1 MRAYLDHNATSP
13 LRPRA
18 KAAMIA
24 AMDLGGNASS
34 VHGEGRAA
42 RKLLSDAREKL
53 GYWLGCLPQM
63 ITFTSG
69 GTEAN
74 NMALRGV
81 AVERI
86 LVSAVEHH
94 SVLAAAK
101 ASGKAVE
108 IIPVDKFGRVELS
121 TLEKMLAGPKAL
133 VSVMIANNE
142 TGVIQHIDEISRR
155 VHAAGSLLHVD
166 AVQAVGKRQVNFGL
180 FGVDMMTIAAHKIGG
195 PTGIGALIIRDGL
208 VVEPLLQ
215 GGGQELRRRAGTEN
229 LVNIAGFAALAD
241 EPQLDTYKLTDKLE
255 AALEDVTIFS
265 DGVERLC
272 NTTNF
277 AMPGMNAET
286 LLMNFDLEG
295 VALSS
300 GSACS
305 SGKVAASHV
314 LSAMGVSAELS
325 KAAIRISLG
334 WNSTAQ
340 DVEHFISAWRKILA
354 KRQIRNAA

>member
-13 LRPRA
+13 LRPSV

-24 AMDLGGNASS
+24 AMDVGGNASS
-34 VHGEGRAA
+34 VHSEGRAA

-53 GYWLGCLPQM
+53 GFWFGCLPQM

-81 AVERI
+81 AVDRI

-101 ASGKAVE
+101 ASGKIVE
-108 IIPVDKFGRVELS
+108 IIPVDKFGLVDLAA
-121 TLEKMLAGPKAL
+121 LEKMLAGSKAL

-142 TGVIQHIDEISRR
+142 TGVIQHTDEIAKL
-155 VHAAGSLLHVD
+155 VHATGSLLHVD
-166 AVQAVGKRQVNFGL
+166 AVQAIGKRQVNFGL
-180 FGVDMMTIAAHKIGG
+180 LGVDLMTVAAHKIGG

-208 VVEPLLQ
+208 VVDPLLH

-229 LVNIAGFAALAD
+229 LINIAGFAALAD
-241 EPQLDTYKLTDKLE
+241 EPQLDTYDLNDKLE
-255 AALEDVTIFS
+255 AALEGETIFS

-272 NTTNF
+272 NTTCF
-277 AMPGMNAET
+277 AVAGMNAET

-295 VALSS
+295 VAVSS

-314 LSAMGVSAELS
+314 LSAMGVLPELS

-334 WNSTAQ
+334 WSTT
-340 DVEHFISAWRKILA
+340 DDDINHFISAWRKIA
-354 KRQIRNAA
+354 KRHHAKAA